1 MRKLSLLLLAGL
13 WLGASPVTANAQE
26 VGHAQGE
33 VRKVD
38 KDAKKVTLRH
48 GPIEELKMPGMT
60 MVFVAQDAAL
70 LSRVKVGDKV
80 RFTADK
86 AGGAIMVTDIQPA
99 P

>member
-60 MVFVAQDAAL
+60 MVFQ
-70 LSRVKVGDKV
+70 VKDPKMLDQLKEGETI
-80 RFTADK
+80 RFVTTRE
-86 AGGAIMVTDIQPA
+86 GGAFVLQSFTKP
-99 P
+99 